1 MHEKT
6 TPCFWYGVN
15 AVTVPWAKVG
25 TKERVDYAREAIG
38 LVFSPGYYK
47 STIGIYS
54 EIDSERYKSSLK
66 KKHLGR

>member
-1 MHEKT
+1 MLLVWGQCCDLGQSRHLK
-6 TPCFWYGVN
+6 
-15 AVTVPWAKVG
+15 K
-25 TKERVDYAREAIG
+25 RVDYAREAIG

-54 EIDSERYKSSLK
+54 EIDSARYKSSLK